1 MDGPPP
7 IGRVPAIDHD
17 RLFKELLTTFFC
29 EFLDL
34 FFPKLAAQ
42 IDRESIEFL
51 SQELFPNLLDGAEYR
66 ADILVKARFKGQDAY
81 FVIHVEHQ
89 SEAPTTFPRRFFRYF
104 SAIFEKHG
112 LPVYPIVVYSHDA
125 PNKPQPGVY
134 KIDFPDGEVLRFR
147 YRVVQLNRLPWRRF
161 VDCHNP
167 VASALMAK
175 MKLAERDRP
184 KVKAEC
190 LRLMV
195 TLRMDR
201 ARMRLIAGFVD
212 TYLRLNQAE
221 EERFHREMAGAK
233 WSAKEKEAVV
243 EIVTSWEQRGIE
255 KGLAQGIEKGLAQ
268 GIEKGIEIGRQAGQV
283 EALRAALIDVL
294 GWRFGDLDES
304 LTVRLAGI
312 DSVERLKALTH
323 QALTAGSIQEL
334 GF

>member
-1 MDGPPP
+1 M
-7 IGRVPAIDHD
+7 
-17 RLFKELLTTFFC
+17 
-29 EFLDL
+29 
-34 FFPKLAAQ
+34 
-42 IDRESIEFL
+42 
-51 SQELFPNLLDGAEYR
+51 
-66 ADILVKARFKGQDAY
+66 
-81 FVIHVEHQ
+81 
-89 SEAPTTFPRRFFRYF
+89 
-104 SAIFEKHG
+104 
-112 LPVYPIVVYSHDA
+112 
-125 PNKPQPGVY
+125 
-134 KIDFPDGEVLRFR
+134 LRFR

-161 VDCHNP
+161 VDSHNP
-167 VASALMAK
+167 AASALMAK

-195 TLRMDR
+195 TLRLDR

-255 KGLAQGIEKGLAQ
+255 KGLAQGIE
-268 GIEKGIEIGRQAGQV
+268 IGRQAGV
-283 EALRAALIDVL
+283 EALRAALLDVL

-304 LTVRLAGI
+304 LAARLAAI

-323 QALTAGSIQEL
+323 RALTAGSIQEL
-334 GF
+334 GV

>member
-1 MDGPPP
+1 
-7 IGRVPAIDHD
+7 
-17 RLFKELLTTFFC
+17 
-29 EFLDL
+29 
-34 FFPKLAAQ
+34 
-42 IDRESIEFL
+42 
-51 SQELFPNLLDGAEYR
+51 
-66 ADILVKARFKGQDAY
+66 
-81 FVIHVEHQ
+81 
-89 SEAPTTFPRRFFRYF
+89 
-104 SAIFEKHG
+104 
-112 LPVYPIVVYSHDA
+112 VVYSHDA

-161 VDCHNP
+161 VDSHNP

-195 TLRMDR
+195 TLRLDR

-255 KGLAQGIEKGLAQ
+255 KGLAQGIEKG
-268 GIEKGIEIGRQAGQV
+268 IEIGRQAGV

-304 LTVRLAGI
+304 LTVRLAAI
-312 DSVERLKALTH
+312 DSVERLRALTH
-323 QALTAGSIQEL
+323 QALTAGSIREL
-334 GF
+334 GI